1 MKHLAVKV
9 HKSQLLLVGAFLLF
23 PIQLPAQDFLARV
36 FKTGKHARYKCQT
49 MGAYNKRQTGRLK
62 KEAQYRRYKTLP
74 PGTITQAS
82 PRTTKDRRPPAR
94 IPLRK
99 DSDEPVATTN
109 KPPALSSPPANTKSQ
124 PPSTGPP
131 ANQPTNT
138 SSPNKVPFKEMT
150 QEQKKRTLLETP
162 PAIIL
167 PPIRFI
173 TAQDEFSVV
182 NMDSFMEAMEFAKQG
197 KMVLI
202 EGHTD
207 DVGTSDSNLKLS
219 MKRAE
224 KIRQLMLSGGVSD
237 ELISVIGFG
246 EEQPLVPNSS
256 AENRAVNRR
265 IEFKI
270 FNVPE

>member
-9 HKSQLLLVGAFLLF
+9 HQSQWFLVGAFVLLILL

-36 FKTGKHARYKCQT
+36 FKTGKYARYKCQT

-62 KEAQYRRYKTLP
+62 KEARYRHSKPLP
-74 PGTITQAS
+74 PGTLTQAR
-82 PRTTKDRRPPAR
+82 PRTTQDRRPPAS
-94 IPLRK
+94 IPRRPNAG
-99 DSDEPVATTN
+99 EPVATTS
-109 KPPALSSPPANTKSQ
+109 KPPARSSPPADTKS
-124 PPSTGPP
+124 PSPVTSP
-131 ANQPTNT
+131 PTN
-138 SSPNKVPFKEMT
+138 PPPPGKVPFREMT
-150 QEQKKRTLLETP
+150 QEQKKQTLLETK

-182 NMDSFMEAMEFAKQG
+182 NMDSFMEAMELAKQG

-265 IEFKI
+265 IEFKV
-270 FNVPE
+270 FDVPE